1 MNLPALFIHRPVATT
16 LLTIAIALI
25 GTLAYLNLPVSSL
38 PQVDFPSVA
47 VQAQLPGA
55 SAETMAATVAT
66 PLERALGRIAG
77 VTEMTSSSSL
87 GSTQIRLQFDLD
99 RDIDGA
105 CRDVQAAIN
114 AAASLL
120 PTNMPNLPTY
130 RRDNPADSP
139 ILILSLT
146 SDSLSRGQMY
156 DVASTVLAQKI
167 SQLPGI
173 GQVQIGG
180 GALPGVRVELNP
192 NALSQYGVGLEDVR
206 NTITQ
211 TNITRPKGV
220 LESGERRWQIQA
232 NDQARK
238 AEDYLPLIVSYR
250 NGAPIRIAD
259 LGEVVDSVEDLRNT
273 GLANGKPAVLLI
285 LRKQPLANVIQ
296 TVDQVLDMLPQL
308 RASIPSSIELS
319 VVVDRSMTIRASIVE
334 VEHSLFIAIGLV
346 MLVVLLFLRDLRS
359 TLVPIIA
366 VPASLLGACAAIYF
380 FGFSLNNLT
389 LMALTIATGFVVDDA
404 IVVLENTNRHIEKG
418 VTPFKAALL
427 AAREVGF
434 TVLAMSVSLV
444 AVFIPILLMGG
455 VVGRLFREFAVTLSA
470 AVLVSLLIALT
481 TTPMLCA
488 RWLGQDNP
496 SSEHGRFFQAVG
508 RTFDGMQQIYEGSLT
523 WALRHGRIMLL
534 ILLATIGLNFYL
546 YAVIDKG
553 FFPTQD
559 GGRLLGEIQTDQGS
573 SFSSLQKKLY
583 EFSDVLRQDPAV
595 ATVTGFGGAG
605 AGTNSAR
612 VFVILKPHHERDPI
626 ERVMNRLQDKVG
638 RIPGASL
645 HMFPAQELRI
655 GGRPSFGSYD
665 FTLQSDDLGLLRE
678 WTPKIKAILSRLPEL
693 SDVSS
698 DQQDKGQQIGLV
710 VDRAMAAR
718 YGVTQSMIDASLNDA
733 FGQRQVSVIYNPL
746 NQYRVVMELAPEY
759 WQSPE
764 ALKQVYLSVPET
776 RLPGEPGD
784 TRPRQIPLSALASFA
799 PTNATLSVNHQG
811 QFAATSLSFNL
822 KPGVS
827 LSTATPLIEK
837 AMRDSGVPHA
847 IQGSFQGTAKAFQES
862 LRNQPWLLL
871 AALLSIYI
879 VLGML
884 YESLVHPLT
893 ILSTLPSA
901 GVGALLALMVCD
913 TEFSIIALIGV
924 ILLIGIVKKNAIM
937 MIDFALK
944 AEREQ
949 GLDSREAIFQA
960 CVLRFRP
967 IMMTTFAALFGAL
980 PLALGSGYGAEL
992 RQPLGI
998 AVIGGLIFSQ
1008 MLTLYTTPVV
1018 YLYLDRFRLWLHG
1031 RFSKRATFKL
1041 PHPNP
1046 LPEGEGDC

>member
-1 MNLPALFIHRPVATT
+1 MNISALFIHRPVATT
-16 LLTIAIALI
+16 LLTIAIGLI
-25 GTLAYLNLPVSSL
+25 GALAFLNLPVSSL
-38 PQVDFPSVA
+38 PQVDFPTVN

-87 GSTQIRLQFDLD
+87 GSTQITLQFDLD
-99 RDIDGA
+99 RDINGA

-120 PTNMPNLPTY
+120 PSNMPNRPTY

-139 ILILSLT
+139 ILILALT
-146 SDSLSRGQMY
+146 SDSLGRGQMY

-180 GALPGVRVELNP
+180 AALPAVRVELNP
-192 NALSQYGVGLEDVR
+192 NALSQYGIGLEDVR

-220 LESGERRWQIQA
+220 LENGGQRWQIQA

-250 NGAPIRIAD
+250 NGAPVRIAD
-259 LGEVVDSVEDLRNT
+259 LGEAVDSVEDLRNT
-273 GLANGKPAVLLI
+273 GLKNGKPAVLLI

-296 TVDQVLDMLPQL
+296 TVDQVQAMLPQL
-308 RASIPSSIELS
+308 RAAIPSGVELS
-319 VVVDRSMTIRASIVE
+319 VVVDRSLTIRASIKE
-334 VEHSLFIAIGLV
+334 VEHSLLIAVGLV
-346 MLVVLLFLRDLRS
+346 ILVVLLFLRDLRS

-366 VPASLLGACAAIYF
+366 VPASLLGACAAMYF
-380 FGFSLNNLT
+380 FNFSLNNLT
-389 LMALTIATGFVVDDA
+389 LMALSIATGFVVDDA
-404 IVVLENTNRHIEKG
+404 IVVVENTSRHIEKG
-418 VTPFKAALL
+418 VKPFKAALL

-444 AVFIPILLMGG
+444 AVFLPILLMGG
-455 VVGRLFREFAVTLSA
+455 VVGRLFREFAVTLSS
-470 AVLVSLLIALT
+470 AVLVSLVISLT
-481 TTPMLCA
+481 ATPMLSA
-488 RWLGQDNP
+488 RWLGKESDA
-496 SSEHGRFFQAVG
+496 EHGRIYLGIG
-508 RTFDGMQQIYEGSLT
+508 RAFDRIQSLYERSLR
-523 WALRHGRIMLL
+523 WALRHGRIMLV

-559 GGRLLGEIQTDQGS
+559 GGRLLGEVQTDQGT
-573 SFSSLQKKLY
+573 SFWALQKKFY
-583 EFSDVLRQDPAV
+583 EFTELLRQDPAV
-595 ATVTGFGGAG
+595 ANVAGFGGAG
-605 AGTNSAR
+605 TGTNSAR
-612 VFVILKPHHERDPI
+612 VFVVLKPHDERDPI
-626 ERVMNRLQDKVG
+626 EQVMDRLQDKVK
-638 RIPGASL
+638 RIPGAGL

-665 FTLQSDDLGLLRE
+665 YALQSDDLGLLRE
-678 WTPKIKAILSRLPEL
+678 WTPKVQAALSKLPEL

-698 DQQDKGQQIGLV
+698 NQQEKGQQIGLV
-710 VDRAMAAR
+710 VDRDMAVR
-718 YGVTQSMIDASLNDA
+718 YGVTQAMIDASLNDA

-764 ALKQVYLSVPET
+764 ALNQVHISVPSS
-776 RLPGEPGD
+776 RMPNGEQQSA
-784 TRPRQIPLSALASFA
+784 RQVPLSALASFA
-799 PTNATLSVNHQG
+799 PTNTPLSVNHQG

-822 KPGVS
+822 KPGTS
-827 LSTATPLIEK
+827 LSTATRLIEQT
-837 AMRDSGVPHA
+837 MRDAGVPNA
-847 IQGSFQGTAKAFQES
+847 IQGSFQGSAKAFQES

-901 GVGALLALMVCD
+901 GVGALLALMVCG
-913 TEFSIIALIGV
+913 TEFSIIAVIGV

-937 MIDFALK
+937 MIDFALQ
-944 AEREQ
+944 AEREL

-960 CVLRFRP
+960 CLLRFRP
-967 IMMTTFAALFGAL
+967 IMMTTLAALFGAL

-998 AVIGGLIFSQ
+998 AIIGGLIFSQ

-1031 RFSKRATFKL
+1031 RFFNRAAYQAG
-1041 PHPNP
+1041 NP
-1046 LPEGEGDC
+1046 V